1 MMLCCAAT
9 PTRSACAH
17 EASASARR
25 HTRRAI
31 VVGLSGERKFRKGVR
46 NQDCSPGYLRNEQL
60 FGPDAKMA
68 DLKALIAEKETAVIK
83 SAAAPGDAAPASITK
98 HVPTI
103 AIADGKATI
112 ATPNHGMEEEHW
124 IELLYAKNQGGEVVA
139 AVQHKASDAST
150 FTFEIPAGTSQLT
163 AFEACN
169 KHGVWKSEPVSV

>member
-1 MMLCCAAT
+1 
-9 PTRSACAH
+9 
-17 EASASARR
+17 
-25 HTRRAI
+25 
-31 VVGLSGERKFRKGVR
+31 
-46 NQDCSPGYLRNEQL
+46 
-60 FGPDAKMA
+60 MA